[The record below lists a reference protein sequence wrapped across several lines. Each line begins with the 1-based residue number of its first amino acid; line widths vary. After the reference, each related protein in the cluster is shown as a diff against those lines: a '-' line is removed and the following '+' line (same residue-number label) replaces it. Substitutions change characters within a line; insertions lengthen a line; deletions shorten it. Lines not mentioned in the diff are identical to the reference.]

1 MFKLASKK
9 TQTLSRAFSTSSC
22 NPGDQSCGA
31 KTKKVPTV
39 MCVNRGEIATRV
51 YRAAH
56 ELGFKSLGVYSDVD
70 ANSLHRFKAQKS
82 VPLNSKKSAVGQYLD
97 IDGLIEIAKKNKVD
111 IIHPGYGFLAEN
123 AEFATK
129 IEKAG
134 MLYAGPPGDVVD
146 FFGDKVRSKQFAIK
160 HNINTIPGTDGPVR
174 TLEDARKFTDKH
186 NFPVIVKAAAGGGG
200 RGMRVARNDLELEE
214 AYTRAKSEALAS
226 FGDDTVFIER
236 YLEEPRHI
244 EVQILADSHGNVIHL
259 FERDCSVQRRHQ
271 KVVEIAPA
279 VNLPD
284 KVREAVT
291 RDAVALA
298 KFAKYRSAGTVEFLV
313 DKQGRHYFMECNT
326 RIQVE
331 HTVTE
336 EVTGVDLLQAM
347 LRIALGESLPEMG
360 LTQDKIKMT
369 GAAIQ
374 CRVTTEDPLKAF
386 QPDTGKIQQYSP
398 GGGMG
403 IRVDGNA
410 FNGAVI
416 TPSYDSLLC
425 KITGSANTF
434 EMTCKKLIREIK
446 ETKIR
451 GVKTNQ
457 QFLLKVLQHPTFLSG
472 NVTTHFI
479 DQNPDLFDFK
489 YDVDEGSKVLK
500 WFANFVVNP
509 TPQLAGAGCLTQ
521 VASPRPPRMPD
532 PEPPIPRGWRNVFL
546 EKGPKAFAKAVNEHK
561 PILFMDTTWRDAHQS
576 LLMTRMRTRDLKGAA
591 YVTRHTH
598 HNFYSI
604 EMWGGATFD
613 VALRFLHECP
623 WDRITELRELVPNI
637 PFQMLLRGTNA
648 VGYTAYPD
656 NVIYEFCKESVKYGI
671 DVFRVFDSL
680 NYFEN
685 IKLGMDAVGT
695 AGGIIEAAICYTG
708 LRKKYPLEYYVDYA
722 RKLIEYGTHVLCIKD
737 MTGLLKPYDAKLLI
751 STLKKEFPNTP
762 INVHTHDNAGAGVAT
777 HIAATEAGA
786 SVINVATDNMSGV
799 TSQPSLGTLAH
810 CLKGQPRD
818 PKYLID
824 DEDYG
829 LNQYW
834 GDVRELYLPFEGP
847 QRSSFSE
854 TYEHEMPGGQ
864 YTNLQFQAK
873 QLGLGSDWGKIKRT
887 YQQANEVLG
896 DIIKVTPS
904 SKVVGDLAQFM
915 TANNLDD
922 VKLMEQSPNLQVP
935 KSVLEY
941 LQGYLGQPHG
951 GFPEPLRTNLLK
963 AAGLQPIHG
972 RPGDSIAPLDFAK
985 LTKELEERH
994 GKELDIRPVDVIS
1007 AALYPEVFED
1017 FCKFRKEYGNL
1028 TTVPTEYLLR
1038 PIKFNEKVSLKLK
1051 DNTEMDIQLIAI
1063 GEVDKKKG
1071 TRVVCFDVNGWFRT
1085 VEVADKSIK
1094 VETKKKEKANP
1105 SNPGSI
1111 GSPMTGSVVEVKFK
1125 VGQEVKKND
1134 VVAVLTAM
1142 KMELVVKSSVNG
1154 KVKRVLMEKG
1164 SDLEA
1169 GDLILELEVRG

>member
-1 MFKLASKK
+1 MLA
-9 TQTLSRAFSTSSC
+9 LPERLSTSS
-22 NPGDQSCGA
+22 
-31 KTKKVPTV
+31 
-39 MCVNRGEIATRV
+39 ETRYTNNFYIV
-51 YRAAH
+51 
-56 ELGFKSLGVYSDVD
+56 L
-70 ANSLHRFKAQKS
+70 
-82 VPLNSKKSAVGQYLD
+82 SKPFRSQ
-97 IDGLIEIAKKNKVD
+97 
-111 IIHPGYGFLAEN
+111 
-123 AEFATK
+123 
-129 IEKAG
+129 
-134 MLYAGPPGDVVD
+134 
-146 FFGDKVRSKQFAIK
+146 VRSKAFAIK
-160 HNINTIPGTDGPVR
+160 HKISTIPGSDGPVK
-174 TLEDARKFTDKH
+174 TLEDAKAFCKSH
-186 NFPVIVKAAAGGGG
+186 GFPVMVKASAGGGG
-200 RGMRVARNDLELEE
+200 RGMRVALTENDLEE

-226 FGDDTVFIER
+226 FNDDTVFIER
-236 YLEEPRHI
+236 YVPEPRHI
-244 EVQILADSHGNVIHL
+244 EVQILADSYGNVVHL

-279 VNLPD
+279 VNLPEH
-284 KVREAVT
+284 VRENVT
-291 RDAVALA
+291 KDAVALA
-298 KFAKYRSAGTVEFLV
+298 KAAKYRSAGTIEFLV

-331 HTVTE
+331 HTVSE
-336 EVTGVDLLQAM
+336 EVTGIDLVQAM
-347 LRIALGESLPEMG
+347 LRIARGESLPDMG
-360 LTQDKIKMT
+360 ITQEKVRMV

-403 IRVDGNA
+403 IRIDGNA

-434 EMTCKKLIREIK
+434 EECAKKLIREIK

-457 QFLLKVLQHPTFLSG
+457 QFLLKVLQNPVFLAG

-479 DQNPDLFDFK
+479 DQNPELFNFK
-489 YDVDEGSKVLK
+489 YDVDEGSKILK

-509 TPQLAGAGCLTQ
+509 VPQLAGAGFLTT
-521 VASPRPPRMPD
+521 ANSPRAPRLPD
-532 PEPPIPRGWRNVFL
+532 PEPPQPRGWRNIFL
-546 EKGPKAFAKAVNEHK
+546 EKGPKAFGKAVNDHK
-561 PILFMDTTWRDAHQS
+561 KVLFMDTTWRDAHQS
-576 LLMTRMRTRDLKGAA
+576 LLMTRMRTIDLKNAA

-598 HNFYSI
+598 SDFYSI

-623 WDRITELRELVPNI
+623 WDRLAELRELVPNI

-648 VGYTAYPD
+648 VGYTAYAD
-656 NVIYEFCKESVKYGI
+656 NVIYEFCKQSVKYGLDI
-671 DVFRVFDSL
+671 FRVFDSL

-685 IKLGMDAVGT
+685 IKLGMDAVGS

-708 LRKKYPLEYYVDYA
+708 IRGKYPLEYYVEYA
-722 RKLIEYGTHVLCIKD
+722 RKLIEFGTHVLCIKD

-751 STLKKEFPNTP
+751 GTLRKEFPNTP
-762 INVHTHDNAGAGVAT
+762 INLHTHDNAGAGVAT
-777 HIAATEAGA
+777 HIAAVESGVA
-786 SVINVATDNMSGV
+786 VINVATDTMSGV

-810 CLKGQPRD
+810 CLKGTPRD

-834 GDVRELYLPFEGP
+834 GDVRDVYAHFEGP

-887 YQQANEVLG
+887 YKQANDALG

-915 TANNLDD
+915 VSNNLDD
-922 VKLMEQSPNLQVP
+922 VKLQEQALNLTVP
-935 KSVLEY
+935 KSVIEY

-951 GFPEPLRTNLLK
+951 GFPEPLRSNLLK
-963 AAGLQPIHG
+963 AAGAKPISG
-972 RPGDSIAPLDFAK
+972 RPGDSIAAYDFEKAK
-985 LTKELEERH
+985 KDLEERH
-994 GKELDIRPVDVIS
+994 GKELDIRPVDLLS
-1007 AALYPEVFED
+1007 YALYPDVFED
-1017 FCKFRKEYGNL
+1017 FCKFRKEFGNI
-1028 TTVPTEYLLR
+1028 TVLPTEYTLR
-1038 PIKFNEKVSLKLK
+1038 PIKFGELVKVGCK
-1051 DNTEMDIQLIAI
+1051 DGTQLEIKLIAV

-1085 VEVADKSIK
+1085 CEVSDKSIK
-1094 VETKKKEKANP
+1094 VETKKKEKANAA
-1105 SNPGSI
+1105 NPGSI
-1111 GSPMTGSVVEVKFK
+1111 GSPMTGSVVEIKVKA
-1125 VGQEVKKND
+1125 GSEVKKNE

-1142 KMELVVKSSVNG
+1142 KMELVVKATVAG
-1154 KVKRVLMEKG
+1154 KVKRVLLEKG
-1164 SDLEA
+1164 ADVEA
-1169 GDLILELEVRG
+1169 GDLIVELEVRG

>member
-1 MFKLASKK
+1 MLKVSSKLRQKS
-9 TQTLSRAFSTSSC
+9 LSSLVQPHVFSRNFSSAA
-22 NPGDQSCGA
+22 A
-31 KTKKVPTV
+31 KPEKVTTV
-39 MCVNRGEIATRV
+39 MCVNRGEIAIRV

-56 ELGFKSLGVYSDVD
+56 ELGFNSVGVYSDVD
-70 ANSLHRFKAQKS
+70 SNSLHRFKAQKS
-82 VPLNSKKSAVGQYLD
+82 FLLNTNKSAVAQYLD
-97 IDGLIEIAKKNKVD
+97 IDGLIEIAKKNNVD

-123 AEFATK
+123 AQFATK
-129 IEKAG
+129 VEQNG

-146 FFGDKVRSKQFAIK
+146 FFGDKVRSKAFAIK
-160 HNINTIPGTDGPVR
+160 NKISTIPGSDGPVK
-174 TLEDARKFTDKH
+174 TLEDARAFTNKNH
-186 NFPVIVKAAAGGGG
+186 FPIIVKASAGGGG
-200 RGMRVARNDLELEE
+200 RGMRVARSDAELDE

-236 YLEEPRHI
+236 YVEEPRHI
-244 EVQILADSHGNVIHL
+244 EVQILADSYGNVVHL

-279 VNLPD
+279 VNLPEET
-284 KVREAVT
+284 RANVT
-291 RDAVALA
+291 RDAVLLCKA
-298 KFAKYRSAGTVEFLV
+298 AKYRSAGTVEFLV
-313 DKQGRHYFMECNT
+313 DKHGKHFFMECNT

-331 HTVTE
+331 HTVSE
-336 EVTGVDLLQAM
+336 EVTGIDLVQAM
-347 LRIALGESLPEMG
+347 LRIAKGESLPDMG
-360 LTQDKIKMT
+360 LTQDKIKMY

-403 IRVDGNA
+403 IRIDGNA
-410 FNGAVI
+410 FNGSVI

-425 KITGSANTF
+425 KITGSALTF
-434 EMTCKKLIREIK
+434 EQTAKKLIREIK

-457 QFLLKVLQHPTFLSG
+457 QFLLKVLQNPVFLSG
-472 NVTTHFI
+472 HVTTHFI

-489 YDVDEGSKVLK
+489 YDVDEGSKILK
-500 WFANFVVNP
+500 WLGNFVVNP
-509 TPQLAGAGCLTQ
+509 QPQIAGAANLTLTN
-521 VASPRPPRMPD
+521 SPKTPRLPD
-532 PEPPIPRGWRNVFL
+532 PEPPIPKGWRNIFL
-546 EKGPKAFAKAVNEHK
+546 EKGPKAFGKAVNDHK

-576 LLMTRMRTRDLKGAA
+576 LLMTRMRTKDLISAA

-598 HNFYSI
+598 ADFYSI

-623 WDRITELRELVPNI
+623 WDRLAELRELVPNI

-648 VGYTAYPD
+648 VGYTSYSD
-656 NVIYEFCKESVKYGI
+656 NVVYEFCKQSVKYGI

-685 IKLGMDAVGT
+685 MKMAMDAIGV

-708 LRKKYPLEYYVDYA
+708 IRGKYPLEYYIQYA

-751 STLKKEFPNTP
+751 GTLKKEFPHMA

-777 HIAATEAGA
+777 HIAAVEAGA

-818 PKYLID
+818 PKYLVD

-834 GDVRELYLPFEGP
+834 GEVREMYSPFEGP

-864 YTNLQFQAK
+864 YTNLQFQAR

-887 YQQANEVLG
+887 YKQANDVLG

-915 TANNLDD
+915 VSNNLDD
-922 VKLMEQSPNLQVP
+922 VKLQENALNLTVP
-935 KSVLEY
+935 KSVIEY
-941 LQGYLGQPHG
+941 LQGYLGQPYG

-963 AAGLQPIHG
+963 AAGASPITG
-972 RPGDSIAPLDFAK
+972 RPGDSIPPFDFEK
-985 LTKELEERH
+985 TKKDLEEKH
-994 GKELDIRPVDVIS
+994 GKELDIRPVDLVS
-1007 AALYPEVFED
+1007 YALYPDVFED
-1017 FCKFRKEYGNL
+1017 FCKFRKEFGNIGIL
-1028 TTVPTEYLLR
+1028 PTEYVLRPMKYGELLR
-1038 PIKFNEKVSLKLK
+1038 LTLK
-1051 DNTEMDIQLIAI
+1051 DGTPMDVKLIAV
-1063 GEVDKKKG
+1063 GDVDKKKG
-1071 TRVVCFDVNGWFRT
+1071 TRTVCFEVNGWFRT
-1085 VEVADKSIK
+1085 VDVQDKSMKIDIK
-1094 VETKKKEKANP
+1094 KREKINP
-1105 SNPGSI
+1105 SNPGHI
-1111 GSPMTGSVVEVKFK
+1111 GSPMTGSVVEVKAK
-1125 VGQEVKKND
+1125 VGAEVKKNEI
-1134 VVAVLTAM
+1134 VAVLTAM
-1142 KMELVVKSSVNG
+1142 KMELVVKATVPG
-1154 KVKRVLMEKG
+1154 KVKRVVVEKG
-1164 SDLEA
+1164 SDVEA
-1169 GDLILELEVRG
+1169 GEDRKSVV